1 VRQRAKGA
9 QERAAVVE
17 ADAEPGTPVVTKLM
31 FAPVKIVAKRVAP
44 RVSTRLYRRLWSLI
58 DDDAPPPRAEERQ
71 DSVAKLALAL
81 AIEGACAAIVSGLLD
96 QASRRRFAR
105 LTGRWPGR
113 RAKP

>member
-1 VRQRAKGA
+1 VRQRANSA
-9 QERAAVVE
+9 EQLEAVVE
-17 ADAEPGTPVVTKLM
+17 AEVEPGTPVVTKLM
-31 FAPVKIVAKRVAP
+31 FAPVKIVSRRVAP

-58 DDDAPPPRAEERQ
+58 DDGAPPPRAEERQ

-81 AIEGACAAIVSGLLD
+81 AIEGACTAIVGGLLD